1 LKILKVL
8 AVSVLSLATC
18 TAQAAPY
25 QLYLVRHAHKAEVN
39 KAAGGTAAKDPLLS
53 ACGKA
58 QAAALATLMA
68 KVPLTKLYHSGYQ
81 RTQLTATAL
90 LTPNRRLET
99 YPAADIQNLAA
110 SLMQQQQ
117 NALVV
122 GHSNTV
128 PQLAELLSKTPQAP
142 LTEQD
147 YGLIYQLQFDGNNF
161 ISLTTLQLPMPAL
174 CEPQKGLNKTN
185 E

>member
-1 LKILKVL
+1 MKILKILF
-8 AVSVLSLATC
+8 VSLVSLATC
-18 TAQAAPY
+18 AVQAAPY

-39 KAAGGTAAKDPLLS
+39 KAAGEAAAKDPALS

-58 QAAALATLMA
+58 QAAALATLLA
-68 KVPLTKLYHSGYQ
+68 RVPLTKLYHSGYQ
-81 RTQLTATAL
+81 RTQLTAAAL
-90 LTPNRRLET
+90 LSPSRHLED
-99 YPAADIQNLAA
+99 YPAADIQNLAN
-110 SLMQQQQ
+110 SLIQQQQ

-174 CEPQKGLNKTN
+174 CEP
-185 E
+185 